1 MSDGAPINIVGEGEK
16 PSDLVVIVLSRE
28 KTNNGQTPSWTST
41 RYMTLLEKPFS
52 ALVLIIVYTCIVF
65 LSYINAYLW
74 RNVDLVIVKIVIE
87 FSVDI
92 YVLRSL

>member
-16 PSDLVVIVLSRE
+16 PLDLVVTVFSRE

-41 RYMTLLEKPFS
+41 RYVTLLEKTFA
-52 ALVLIIVYTCIVF
+52 ALVSIIVYTCIVF

-74 RNVDLVIVKIVIE
+74 RNCRPCGHKDR
-87 FSVDI
+87 
-92 YVLRSL
+92 Y